1 LSTYTLEPWDIIVST
16 VVINSSST
24 SFLVQP
30 LYFIDLFQEAYT
42 YLEPEEYYVAG
53 DGVDIHEHVLH
64 HDVDVRTLA

>member
-1 LSTYTLEPWDIIVST
+1 
-16 VVINSSST
+16 
-24 SFLVQP
+24 

-53 DGVDIHEHVLH
+53 DGVDIHEDVLH